1 MHHIFVLHWFSNAY
15 DLLST
20 YKNVILNLQISRS
33 YVKFVCDVC
42 IVITTSD
49 MDHTVYLQMTPC
61 LPLLPS
67 SRASPPFGWYSFYR
81 PTEGR
86 RLSRLGWLVTS
97 RNKVPPQRVKP
108 GHGHPSQY

>member
-42 IVITTSD
+42 IVITTSNALRHGSHSLPAND
-49 MDHTVYLQMTPC
+49 TMPAFTPQQQSITAVW
-61 LPLLPS
+61 LVLILPS
-67 SRASPPFGWYSFYR
+67 HRG
-81 PTEGR
+81 
-86 RLSRLGWLVTS
+86 
-97 RNKVPPQRVKP
+97 
-108 GHGHPSQY
+108 